1 MIYTLTLNSAID
13 MNISTNVLCPSN
25 VNRTKEVVYSPNG
38 KGVNVS
44 LVMSHY
50 NVENISL
57 LVAGGFSGQY
67 ITEEL
72 NKMNQKN
79 YPFWVNEP
87 TRINIFIDDSLHEY
101 KVVSKGSFVDEN
113 TQVNIINYIENLND
127 MDFLIVSG
135 SLPPGISESFYFK
148 ISEVCKRKKTKLIF
162 DISSPV
168 LKDLLCQKPYLIKPN
183 DEELELI
190 FGHKLNNE
198 YDILKSIEYLH
209 SMGAENILLTM
220 GNKGLY
226 FSDSRKVF
234 YCTAPK
240 IKLVSSACAGDSCL
254 GSFIAGLVSNLDL
267 KENLKRAS
275 ATGANVAESMGI
287 GSLNKVKDYTQQIQV
302 KEVLL

>member
-1 MIYTLTLNSAID
+1 MIYTLTLNAAID
-13 MNISTNVLCPSN
+13 MNVSTNRLCPST
-25 VNRTKEVVYSPNG
+25 VNRTKDVIYSPNG

-44 LVMSHY
+44 LIMSHY

-57 LVAGGFSGQY
+57 LIAGGFSGQY

-79 YPFWVNEP
+79 YAFWVSEP
-87 TRINIFIDDSLHEY
+87 TRINIFIDDSFHEY

-113 TQVNIINYIENLND
+113 TKGNIIKYLEKIND

-148 ISEVCKRKKTKLIF
+148 ISEVCKKKKCKLIF

-168 LKDLLCQKPYLIKPN
+168 LKELLCEQPYLIKPN

-198 YDILKSIEYLH
+198 DDIVNSIKYLH
-209 SMGAENILLTM
+209 SVGAKNILLTM
-220 GNKGLY
+220 GHKGLY
-226 FSDSRKVF
+226 FSDAIKII
-234 YCTAPK
+234 YCTAPE

-254 GSFIAGLVSNLDL
+254 GSFVAGLVSGLDL

-287 GSLNKVKDYTQQIQV
+287 GSLSKVQDYIQQIQV